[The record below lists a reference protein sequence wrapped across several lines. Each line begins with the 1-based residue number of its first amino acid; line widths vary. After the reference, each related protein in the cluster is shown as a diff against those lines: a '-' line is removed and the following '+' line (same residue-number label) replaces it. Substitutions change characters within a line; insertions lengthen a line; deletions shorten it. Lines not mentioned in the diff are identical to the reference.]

1 MKILF
6 SPSEAKTFLAHESA
20 INQHSFIFPPLY
32 AKRLE
37 VLDIYRQYT
46 YHASEATLQKLFGL
60 KQGMEHDFLVHHLKN
75 HNDFKDLPTCKA
87 IVRYDGVAYRYLDYA
102 SLNEDAQNW
111 LDNNVMIF
119 SNLFGPILAKDLI
132 PFYKLHQG
140 EALGAFKPELFY
152 KNHFSLALDEWLNE
166 ETVID
171 LRAGFYE
178 KFYTLTQ
185 PYITMKFLKNGKV
198 LSHFA
203 KAYRGRVLRQIAQE
217 SPNTEHDFARI
228 AFDGL
233 DIMEIKI
240 SGLKYEY
247 IYKILD

>member
-1 MKILF
+1 M
-6 SPSEAKTFLAHESA
+6 
-20 INQHSFIFPPLY
+20 
-32 AKRLE
+32 
-37 VLDIYRQYT
+37 
-46 YHASEATLQKLFGL
+46 
-60 KQGMEHDFLVHHLKN
+60 
-75 HNDFKDLPTCKA
+75 
-87 IVRYDGVAYRYLDYA
+87 
-102 SLNEDAQNW
+102 
-111 LDNNVMIF
+111 
-119 SNLFGPILAKDLI
+119 
-132 PFYKLHQG
+132 
-140 EALGAFKPELFY
+140 
-152 KNHFSLALDEWLNE
+152 
-166 ETVID
+166 ID

-178 KFYTLTQ
+178 KFYTLTK
-185 PYITMKFLKNGKV
+185 PYITMKFLKNGKI